1 MNLDISLAFIVFKKK
16 NYPFHKKIMRA
27 PIFQTCSLQFHTYL
41 SPPPHSFLEGA
52 QHITRLLLGVHYATG
67 RSLIQKIFKY
77 PFNAISLLVYQL
89 YCAGTSA

>member
-1 MNLDISLAFIVFKKK
+1 
-16 NYPFHKKIMRA
+16 MRA

-67 RSLIQKIFKY
+67 RSLIQKIS
-77 PFNAISLLVYQL
+77 NTLLTQL
-89 YCAGTSA
+89 VSWSINYIARERRHNIFIQ

>member
-1 MNLDISLAFIVFKKK
+1 
-16 NYPFHKKIMRA
+16 MRA

-89 YCAGTSA
+89 LRGNGVGITFSYNEQWNVRNLSEIWYLVL

>member
-1 MNLDISLAFIVFKKK
+1 
-16 NYPFHKKIMRA
+16 MRA